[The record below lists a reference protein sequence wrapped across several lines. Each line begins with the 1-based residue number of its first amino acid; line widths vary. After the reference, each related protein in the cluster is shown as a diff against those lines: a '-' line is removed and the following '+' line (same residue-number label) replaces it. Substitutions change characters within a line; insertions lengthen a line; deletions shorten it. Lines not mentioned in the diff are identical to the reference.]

1 MHRSNGRIRSLLWG
15 TLLALTLSGLAGY
28 SQAQPLST
36 TVLVPLGGTKDL
48 QMTTKKPIAKAEAKR
63 DGVISI
69 RPIQGNPTTVRLLG
83 QAAESTDLILTDA
96 DGKVETYL
104 VIVQRDVEN
113 LKAQL
118 RRAIPAS
125 AIVVTPMNEST
136 VLLTGTIAR
145 AADAP
150 VLDQVVRALGFI
162 PINQVSVGG
171 VQQVQL
177 DVVVAIVSRSAI
189 RSFAFDFLTNSRNF
203 YFASVGSGAAATPT
217 TAGTGG
223 GIGAAVGGLLDGVGS
238 PNGAGTN
245 LLFGVLHNGWN
256 FLGFL
261 QALRED
267 DLLKIVAEPHLVTMS
282 GTPASF
288 ISGGEQAIPVPA
300 GLGQV
305 GVQFEE
311 FGTRLNFLPIVL
323 GDGRIHLEVE
333 PEFST
338 LDPANGVNIQGTTV
352 PGRDTH
358 RVHTTVNVEDGHT
371 IVIGG
376 LIQHEVIGTLVK
388 VPVLGDLP
396 YLGVAFSRKSYEE
409 IEEEVLIVV
418 TPHVVEGVD
427 CAHAPKI
434 LPGQETRSPDDY
446 ELFLEGILEAPR
458 GQRCVFQNNHYVPAY
473 KNGPSAGVFPCGD
486 GCPGCGGNGCRS
498 GCGAQGCGTVGG
510 CANGS
515 CASGEAPRP
524 MPAVMPPP
532 APQTQV
538 PPQTLPQTPATLP
551 PVSATPTPATLPTT
565 AQLPPAPAETP
576 VPPASDTA
584 AATGT
589 MPVVPTPVP
598 AEPLRPVPPPE
609 PTSRPTTPTTLPS
622 VVPTP
627 NGGQLP

>member
-69 RPIQGNPTTVRLLG
+69 RPIQGNPTAVRLLG

-136 VLLTGTIAR
+136 VLLTGTISR

-177 DVVVAIVSRSAI
+177 DVVVAIVSRSAF
-189 RSFAFDFLTNSRNF
+189 RRFAFDFLTNSKNF
-203 YFASVGSGAAATPT
+203 YFASVGSGAAATPA
-217 TAGTGG
+217 TAGTAGA
-223 GIGAAVGGLLDGVGS
+223 IGSALGGLVDGVGS
-238 PNGAGTN
+238 PNGAPSN
-245 LLFGVLHNGWN
+245 ILFGVLHSGYN

-267 DLLKIVAEPHLVTMS
+267 DLLKIVAEPHLTTMS

-376 LIQHEVIGTLVK
+376 LIQHEVIGSLVK

-396 YLGVAFSRKSYEE
+396 YIGTAFSRKSYEE

-427 CAHAPKI
+427 CAHAQKFFPVK
-434 LPGQETRSPDDY
+434 RRA
-446 ELFLEGILEAPR
+446 APMIMS
-458 GQRCVFQNNHYVPAY
+458 YSW
-473 KNGPSAGVFPCGD
+473 KESWK
-486 GCPGCGGNGCRS
+486 
-498 GCGAQGCGTVGG
+498 
-510 CANGS
+510 
-515 CASGEAPRP
+515 
-524 MPAVMPPP
+524 
-532 APQTQV
+532 
-538 PPQTLPQTPATLP
+538 P
-551 PVSATPTPATLPTT
+551 PVASAVCSRITTMCRPTKT
-565 AQLPPAPAETP
+565 ARRRVSSRAAMAAPAAVETA
-576 VPPASDTA
+576 VGA
-584 AATGT
+584 AVA
-589 MPVVPTPVP
+589 
-598 AEPLRPVPPPE
+598 LRAVE
-609 PTSRPTTPTTLPS
+609 R
-622 VVPTP
+622 
-627 NGGQLP
+627 